1 MDFVSSQ
8 AGKGVV
14 ERRFDLKVDQE
25 VVPGVLWS
33 PEGAD
38 GPTPL
43 ILIGHGGTQH
53 KRVPNVL
60 GMARGLV
67 RHLGYSAAAIDA
79 VGHGDRV
86 VDQAAAAEARRAL
99 EQRIS
104 AGPGQGGAPAMG
116 AEQARQWVH
125 RTERGV
131 IEWKATLDALQGAGL
146 ADDRVGY
153 WGVSMG
159 TAIGLPFV
167 YFRGY
172 SGNSAIDGVGSRMA
186 RRSHIFE
193 RMIQLDVCIA
203 DEPAHGR
210 MGGVRML
217 GGTPECVGNI
227 FGQLTAVFRP
237 ERSHDCRYLAV
248 LTQ

>member
-1 MDFVSSQ
+1 MEPSESGEDGMDFVSSQ

-104 AGPGQGGAPAMG
+104 AGPGQGGA
-116 AEQARQWVH
+116 
-125 RTERGV
+125 
-131 IEWKATLDALQGAGL
+131 DALL
-146 ADDRVGY
+146 K
-153 WGVSMG
+153 
-159 TAIGLPFV
+159 
-167 YFRGY
+167 
-172 SGNSAIDGVGSRMA
+172 
-186 RRSHIFE
+186 
-193 RMIQLDVCIA
+193 
-203 DEPAHGR
+203 
-210 MGGVRML
+210 
-217 GGTPECVGNI
+217 
-227 FGQLTAVFRP
+227 
-237 ERSHDCRYLAV
+237 
-248 LTQ
+248 